1 MVDRD
6 INERFRRIY
15 AELYKGNATAMA
27 KATFISRSTIN
38 SIIGIGG
45 KEVLPGYDVIR
56 KIAEISSPR
65 INIEWLITGEGD
77 MLAPANENA
86 LPGQNGKEEY
96 RPRIP
101 ATVAAGTLHGFAES
115 VKANDCELVPV
126 VRVFPEYD
134 YTIVVK
140 GDSMEPKF
148 QGGDEIAI
156 RKVASVI
163 EWGKPYVLDT
173 ADGAVLK
180 RLYDCGDKLRC
191 VSFNKDYPDFEVS
204 KSDVFGVYKVVGL
217 IRIE

>member
-1 MVDRD
+1 MKTITERIEALIELECVSTNAFARKVGVD
-6 INERFRRIY
+6 
-15 AELYKGNATAMA
+15 AGNLGKMLAGKQNITD
-27 KATFISRSTIN
+27 ST
-38 SIIGIGG
+38 
-45 KEVLPGYDVIR
+45 LR
-56 KIAEISSPR
+56 KIVDATGSSF
-65 INIEWLITGEGD
+65 EWLKYGEGD
-77 MLAPANENA
+77 MLAPNSGKAPA
-86 LPGQNGKEEY
+86 GQNEKGDF

-101 ATVAAGTLHGFAES
+101 ATVAAGTLRGFAES

-126 VRVFPEYD
+126 VGAFPEYD